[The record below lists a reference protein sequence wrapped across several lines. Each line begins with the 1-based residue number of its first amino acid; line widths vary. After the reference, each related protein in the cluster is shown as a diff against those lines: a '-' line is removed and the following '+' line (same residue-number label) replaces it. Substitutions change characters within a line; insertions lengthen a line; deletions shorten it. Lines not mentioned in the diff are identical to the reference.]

1 MQHGLDTAQAAPAVH
16 GDEPLM
22 PEAIRLGML
31 TPSSNTVL
39 EPATAALL
47 MSTPH
52 VTAHFQRLR
61 VLSITLDGG
70 STGQFDVG
78 PMVAAAE
85 LLADAKV
92 HALCWNGTSGAW
104 LGLDADRSVCAAI
117 TAATGIP
124 CTTATLALHDALRA
138 LGARRVGLVTP
149 YLGSVQ
155 AAILANL
162 RAARFTPAGERH
174 LDDSGNYS
182 FADHAPALVT
192 RLAGEVA
199 AEGCDA
205 IAIHCTNF
213 RGLDAAAALPGVV
226 VLDSVAVALWGALRA
241 AGADPADI
249 PALGVL
255 AGVP

>member
-1 MQHGLDTAQAAPAVH
+1 MTA
-16 GDEPLM
+16 L
-22 PEAIRLGML
+22 RLGML

-39 EPATAALL
+39 EPATYALL
-47 MSTPH
+47 ADTPG

-70 STGQFDVG
+70 STGQFDTA

-85 LLADAKV
+85 MLADAKV
-92 HALCWNGTSGAW
+92 HAICWNGTSGSW
-104 LGLDADRSVCAAI
+104 LGLDADRVLCAAI
-117 TAATGIP
+117 TEATGLP

-138 LGARRVGLVTP
+138 LGARRIGLVTP
-149 YLGSVQ
+149 YLASVQ

-162 RAARFTPAGERH
+162 RAEGFEPAAERH
-174 LDDSGNYS
+174 LDDPGNYS
-182 FADHAPALVT
+182 FAEHADATVT
-192 RLAGEVA
+192 RLVREVA

-213 RGLDAAAALPGVV
+213 RGLEAARLVRAETGIP

-241 AGADPADI
+241 AGMEAAP
-249 PALGVL
+249 PG
-255 AGVP
+255 

>member
-1 MQHGLDTAQAAPAVH
+1 MT
-16 GDEPLM
+16 
-22 PEAIRLGML
+22 EAIRLGMF

-39 EPATAALL
+39 EPATATLL
-47 MSTPH
+47 ADTPH
-52 VTAHFQRLR
+52 ITAHFQRLR
-61 VLSITLDGG
+61 VLSITLEGG
-70 STGQFDVG
+70 STGQFDAA

-85 LLADAKV
+85 MLADAKV

-104 LGLDADRSVCAAI
+104 LGLDADRAVCAAV
-117 TAATGIP
+117 TRATGIP
-124 CTTATLALHDALRA
+124 CTSATLALHDALRA

-162 RAARFTPAGERH
+162 RAEGFAVAGERH
-174 LDDSGNYS
+174 LEDPGNYS
-182 FADHAPALVT
+182 FADHAPELVT
-192 RLAGEVA
+192 RLVREVA

-213 RGLDAAAALPGVV
+213 RGLDAVTRLPGVA

-241 AGADPADI
+241 AGVDAAGV

-255 AGVP
+255 SRLA

>member
-1 MQHGLDTAQAAPAVH
+1 MAV
-16 GDEPLM
+16 
-22 PEAIRLGML
+22 AVRLGML

-39 EPATAALL
+39 DPATAALL
-47 MSTPH
+47 ADTPH

-61 VLSITLDGG
+61 VLSITLEGG
-70 STGQFDVG
+70 STGQFDAG

-85 LLADAKV
+85 MLADAKV

-104 LGLDADRSVCAAI
+104 LGLEADRAVCAAV

-124 CTTATLALHDALRA
+124 CTTATLALHAALHA

-162 RAARFTPAGERH
+162 RAEGFETVAERH
-174 LDDSGNYS
+174 LEDPGNYS
-182 FADHAPALVT
+182 FAEHAPELVT
-192 RLAGEVA
+192 RLVREVA
-199 AEGCDA
+199 AEGPEA

-213 RGLDAAAALPGVV
+213 RGLAAAAAMPGVA

-241 AGADPADI
+241 AGLPGSTV
-249 PALGVL
+249 PSLGVL
-255 AGVP
+255 ARLA

>member
-1 MQHGLDTAQAAPAVH
+1 M
-16 GDEPLM
+16 
-22 PEAIRLGML
+22 IRLGML

-47 MSTPH
+47 AATPAI
-52 VTAHFQRLR
+52 TAHFQRLR

-70 STGQFDVG
+70 STGQFDAA

-85 LLADAKV
+85 MLADAKV

-104 LGLDADRSVCAAI
+104 LGLDADRALCAAV

-124 CTTATLALHDALRA
+124 CTTATLALHDALHA
-138 LGARRVGLVTP
+138 LAARRVGLVTP
-149 YLGSVQ
+149 YLGTVQ
-155 AAILANL
+155 AAILDGL
-162 RAARFTPAGERH
+162 RAEGFDTVAERH
-174 LDDSGNYS
+174 LEDPGNYS
-182 FADHAPALVT
+182 FAEHEPALVT
-192 RLAGEVA
+192 RLVQEVA

-213 RGLDAAAALPGVV
+213 RGLDAAAAMPGVA

-241 AGADPADI
+241 AGANPASV

-255 AGVP
+255 ARLG

>member
-1 MQHGLDTAQAAPAVH
+1 M
-16 GDEPLM
+16 
-22 PEAIRLGML
+22 IRLGML

-47 MSTPH
+47 AATPDI
-52 VTAHFQRLR
+52 TAHFQRLR

-104 LGLDADRSVCAAI
+104 LGLDADRAVCAAV

-162 RAARFTPAGERH
+162 RAAGFTPAGERH
-174 LDDSGNYS
+174 LEDPGNYS
-182 FADHAPALVT
+182 FAGHDDALVT
-192 RLAGEVA
+192 RLVQEVA

-213 RGLDAAAALPGVV
+213 RGLDAAAAVAGVP

-241 AGADPADI
+241 AGADPSLV
-249 PALGVL
+249 PALGAL
-255 AGVP
+255 SGLR

>member
-1 MQHGLDTAQAAPAVH
+1 M
-16 GDEPLM
+16 
-22 PEAIRLGML
+22 IRLGMV

-47 MSTPH
+47 ADTPG

-61 VLSITLDGG
+61 VLAISLDGG
-70 STGQFDVG
+70 SAGQFDVA

-85 LLADAKV
+85 MLADAKV
-92 HALCWNGTSGAW
+92 HSICWNGTSGSW
-104 LGLDADRSVCAAI
+104 LGLGADRALCAAV
-117 TAATGIP
+117 TAATGIA
-124 CTTATLALHDALRA
+124 CTTATLALHDALHA

-155 AAILANL
+155 AAILEGL
-162 RAARFTPAGERH
+162 RAAGFETPAERH
-174 LDDSGNYS
+174 LEDPGNFS
-182 FADHAPALVT
+182 FAEHTPALVT
-192 RLAGEVA
+192 RLVREVA

-213 RGLDAAAALPGVV
+213 RGLAAVRDVAGVT

-241 AGADPADI
+241 AGADPAGV

-255 AGVP
+255 SQLR

>member
-1 MQHGLDTAQAAPAVH
+1 MDT
-16 GDEPLM
+16 
-22 PEAIRLGML
+22 AIRLGML

-47 MSTPH
+47 AETPH
-52 VTAHFQRLR
+52 ITAHFQRLR

-70 STGQFDVG
+70 STGQFDAG

-85 LLADAKV
+85 MLADAKV

-104 LGLDADRSVCAAI
+104 LGLDADRAVCAAV
-117 TAATGIP
+117 TRATGIP

-155 AAILANL
+155 TAIIANL
-162 RAARFTPAGERH
+162 RAEGFATAGERH
-174 LDDSGNYS
+174 LEDPGNYS
-182 FADHAPALVT
+182 FADHPPALVT
-192 RLAGEVA
+192 RLVREVA

-213 RGLDAAAALPGVV
+213 RGLDAAAELPGVA

-241 AGADPADI
+241 AGGDVTSVPT
-249 PALGVL
+249 LGVL
-255 AGVP
+255 SQVA

>member
-1 MQHGLDTAQAAPAVH
+1 MSPPGV
-16 GDEPLM
+16 
-22 PEAIRLGML
+22 RLGML

-47 MSTPH
+47 AGTPDI
-52 VTAHFQRLR
+52 TAHFQRLR

-70 STGQFDVG
+70 STGQFDAA
-78 PMVAAAE
+78 PMLAAAGM
-85 LLADAKV
+85 LADAKV
-92 HALCWNGTSGAW
+92 HAICWNGTSGSW
-104 LGLDADRSVCAAI
+104 LGLEADRALCAAI
-117 TAATGIP
+117 TDATGIP
-124 CTTATLALHDALRA
+124 ATTATLALHDALRA
-138 LGARRVGLVTP
+138 LAARRIGLVTP

-162 RAARFTPAGERH
+162 AAAGYEPGPERH
-174 LDDSGNYS
+174 LEDPGNYS
-182 FADHAPALVT
+182 FAEHPDDLVA
-192 RLAGEVA
+192 RLTAEVA

-213 RGLDAAAALPGVV
+213 RGLRAAAEVTAVP

-241 AGADPADI
+241 AGAAPARV

-255 AGVP
+255 ARLD

>member
-1 MQHGLDTAQAAPAVH
+1 
-16 GDEPLM
+16 M
-22 PEAIRLGML
+22 PGAIRLGML

-47 MSTPH
+47 AATPQ

-70 STGQFDVG
+70 STGQFDAA

-85 LLADAKV
+85 MLADAKV
-92 HALCWNGTSGAW
+92 HAICWNGTSGAW
-104 LGLDADRSVCAAI
+104 LGLEADRGICAAI

-124 CTTATLALHDALRA
+124 ATTATLALHDALRA
-138 LGARRVGLVTP
+138 LGAQRVGLVTP
-149 YLGSVQ
+149 YLSSVQ

-162 RAARFTPAGERH
+162 RAAGFEPAGERH
-174 LDDSGNYS
+174 LGDPGNFS
-182 FADHAPALVT
+182 FAGHEAALVT
-192 RLAGEVA
+192 RLVQEVA

-213 RGLDAAAALPGVV
+213 RGLDAAAAVTQVP

-241 AGADPADI
+241 AGADPAEV
-249 PALGVL
+249 PALGPL
-255 AGVP
+255 ARIR